1 MTKEKTQE
9 YGTVRQNYFLK
20 LKYSRDIRKD
30 GIVSKE
36 TIERETKLD
45 VDPCRHG
52 SLFQIRSILD
62 FQKGANAILK
72 EAKEALVEGLFVEVE
87 LCVSAYEDVPE
98 HQDPSA
104 SCAIRSTINQLSFDL
119 WSFKGYGDESHI
131 DKEEG
136 GLYLQPD
143 TRYTDAHRDIFI
155 LWKRDILT
163 ALAEANL

>member
-72 EAKEALVEGLFVEVE
+72 V
-87 LCVSAYEDVPE
+87 
-98 HQDPSA
+98 Q
-104 SCAIRSTINQLSFDL
+104 
-119 WSFKGYGDESHI
+119 
-131 DKEEG
+131 G
-136 GLYLQPD
+136 GLGGRLVCGSG
-143 TRYTDAHRDIFI
+143 TLCFCLRGRA
-155 LWKRDILT
+155 
-163 ALAEANL
+163 